1 MVIVCLIVL
10 VPFIAGVH
18 PVEVLGLTWPVLV
31 VPPVHL
37 QEHPCHVGSMLCFFF
52 L

>member
-1 MVIVCLIVL
+1 MVIVCLIVF

-37 QEHPCHVGSMLCFFF
+37 QEHPCWKHAL
-52 L
+52 LYI